1 MSSMA
6 LGCNSTSRCQHELE
20 SYEAECRS
28 MERQTNR
35 EARVMRNVGRHSS
48 WMGHEAYHSQ
58 WRRCRSRIPL
68 RRSKPTRC

>member
-1 MSSMA
+1 
-6 LGCNSTSRCQHELE
+6 
-20 SYEAECRS
+20 

-35 EARVMRNVGRHSS
+35 AARVTRNVGRYSS